1 MRLEPGQVMAVTGG
15 GSGIGRALA
24 LGCAARGMAIA
35 IADIEPAAARETAAL
50 VEAQGVPTLIR
61 QVDVTRQEAVAD
73 FADAV
78 FDRFGRCDLLCN
90 NAGVL
95 VLGPLAQ
102 ATRQDWAWS
111 LDVNLY
117 GLIHGIQAF
126 LPRMRAAGAGHIL
139 NTVSLRGIATSA
151 GCGVY
156 AASKFAALAVSE
168 TLRLELAGEGIGVTA
183 LCPWSVDTAILA
195 SERNRPGEA
204 GGMSAEAV
212 QRLIDAAPV
221 SDITIGADKVAEV
234 ALEAVEDDEAYAIT
248 HPCARSMLRD
258 RFQAIAQ
265 SLEHVAQRHPE
276 LP

>member
-1 MRLEPGQVMAVTGG
+1 
-15 GSGIGRALA
+15 
-24 LGCAARGMAIA
+24 MAIA